1 MKRLSGLDLIAQMAA
16 GISHEIR
23 NPHDDRSRI
32 FAAIKYK
39 GRCLEYHEYFTLM
52 IDEIDRANSIITEFL
67 SMGNTRST
75 DLQELDLNSII
86 HDISPLLEVDAY
98 NQNKQLQIRHN

>member
-1 MKRLSGLDLIAQMAA
+1 MKSEIHLTTVRGFLQLLSTKEA
-16 GISHEIR
+16 
-23 NPHDDRSRI
+23 
-32 FAAIKYK
+32 
-39 GRCLEYHEYFTLM
+39 CLEFHEYFTLM

-75 DLQELDLNSII
+75 DMQELDLNSII

-98 NQNKQLQIRHN
+98 NQNKRYSSTQLKFLVYF